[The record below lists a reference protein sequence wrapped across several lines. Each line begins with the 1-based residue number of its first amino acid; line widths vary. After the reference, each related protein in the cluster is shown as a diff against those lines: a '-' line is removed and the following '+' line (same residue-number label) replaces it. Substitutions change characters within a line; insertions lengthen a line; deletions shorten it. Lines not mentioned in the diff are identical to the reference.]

1 MFKVCPRKMLRKPL
15 VYKIYFYPFT
25 YNAFILTRFLFYI
38 RENMPSLNATPIFA
52 NLCAITFQGN
62 ASNSLQQDAFFFVD
76 EKVANAPR
84 KYHGASATLALLYR
98 QASNPNQVII
108 KHIGDSRIYL
118 QRSGNWQCLTHDH
131 KVLNQIIAEKAEQS
145 VFLFF

>member
-76 EKVANAPR
+76 EKVANAPVNTTGLVLHWR
-84 KYHGASATLALLYR
+84 YYTVKPVTPIKSLSNILVTVVFTFNAVAT
-98 QASNPNQVII
+98 
-108 KHIGDSRIYL
+108 
-118 QRSGNWQCLTHDH
+118 GNVSPMT
-131 KVLNQIIAEKAEQS
+131 IRY
-145 VFLFF
+145 